1 MNAVFTRPSISQD
14 AAMAV
19 LDAAIAAAK
28 DLGAP
33 KVAVAVLDE
42 SGLLKAFS
50 RMDGAPLVAVE
61 VAQNKAYTALY
72 GLPSGT
78 LFDAIK
84 GDPALLTSMPLV
96 SRFTLIG
103 GGLPIAVDDTI
114 VGAVGVSGGTVDQDV
129 ECARAAL
136 RALAPVAG

>member
-1 MNAVFTRPSISQD
+1 MNAIFTRPSISQD
-14 AAMAV
+14 AATAV
-19 LDAAIAAAK
+19 VHAAIDAATG
-28 DLGAP
+28 LGAP

-50 RMDGAPLVAVE
+50 RMDGAPLVAIE

-78 LFDAIK
+78 LFDAIRT
-84 GDPALLTSMPLV
+84 DPALLASMPHV
-96 SRFTLIG
+96 RRFTLIG
-103 GGLPIAVDDTI
+103 GGLPIAVDGTV

-136 RALAPVAG
+136 RALSPVAG